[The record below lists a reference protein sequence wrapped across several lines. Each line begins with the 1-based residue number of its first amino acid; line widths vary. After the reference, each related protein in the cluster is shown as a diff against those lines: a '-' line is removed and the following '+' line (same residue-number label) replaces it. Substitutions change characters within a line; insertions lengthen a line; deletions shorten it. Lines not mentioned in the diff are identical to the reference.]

1 VGDAGG
7 GLGIGGCGFEFGD
20 AADGPGTLYFLVADD
35 CQTGGVVTSV
45 FEFLEPFDQDRDD
58 VTAGRSRN
66 DAAHKSPLL
75 EKG

>member
-1 VGDAGG
+1 MSVAADDGQAGG
-7 GLGIGGCGFEFGD
+7 VI
-20 AADGPGTLYFLVADD
+20 AP
-35 CQTGGVVTSV
+35 V
-45 FEFLEPFDQDRDD
+45 FELLQPFDQDRDD